1 MDYSLI
7 FYIFLL
13 SSLTV
18 HLSYRVKEE
27 DVRLNMLFWF
37 SLLFLGASVLSLG
50 FLFFSPE
57 GVSPSLRMI
66 MSLLYGPFLLV
77 AVTEYLDSEIRPG
90 RLYFHF
96 IPFFLL
102 LLSYLLVLNQS
113 RLLFWTKEGLSIAFH
128 VFAFVSCFFY
138 SIYSMY
144 LLEQRKISGTPG
156 STLIRVVSLFILL
169 YSVVVLVRMYLSFG
183 EGRMGAD
190 ETIPVYSLL
199 CCSLVVTSVCLMGI
213 RSALLLYAGTPFSK
227 AREKGGYSI
236 EISDDITKVVPM
248 ERLAENLILFE
259 ELMYHNK
266 YFLNPDAGLDRI
278 AEMLKIP
285 SYQVTHLVNHVY
297 QVGLPELINRM
308 RIHHSC
314 QLIREYPDKTLF
326 FIANESGYSSETS
339 FFRNFRAYTGVTPR
353 QYQVHITTKQKS

>member
-1 MDYSLI
+1 M
-7 FYIFLL
+7 FLL

-18 HLSYRVKEE
+18 HLSYRVRGEY
-27 DVRLNMLFWF
+27 VRVNMLFWF
-37 SLLFLGASVLSLG
+37 SFLFLGTSVLSLG
-50 FLFFSPE
+50 FLLFSPE
-57 GVSPSLRMI
+57 GVSRSLRMI

-77 AVTEYLDSEIRPG
+77 AVTEYLDSEIRPR

-96 IPFFLL
+96 IPFLL
-102 LLSYLLVLNQS
+102 LLVSYLLLLNES
-113 RLLFWTKEGLSIAFH
+113 RLLYWTKEELSIAFH

-138 SIYSMY
+138 SIYAMY
-144 LLEQRKISGTPG
+144 LLEQRTISGKSG

-169 YSVVVLVRMYLSFG
+169 YSVVVIIRMYLSFG
-183 EGRMGAD
+183 VGKMGAD
-190 ETIPVYSLL
+190 ETIPVYGLL
-199 CCSLVVTSVCLMGI
+199 FCSLMMSGVCFMGI
-213 RSALLLYAGTPFSK
+213 RSVLQFYFGSPFSE
-227 AREKGGYSI
+227 AREKAGYSI
-236 EISDDITKVVPM
+236 EISEDMTKVFPM

-353 QYQVHITTKQKS
+353 QYQVHITTKQKLG